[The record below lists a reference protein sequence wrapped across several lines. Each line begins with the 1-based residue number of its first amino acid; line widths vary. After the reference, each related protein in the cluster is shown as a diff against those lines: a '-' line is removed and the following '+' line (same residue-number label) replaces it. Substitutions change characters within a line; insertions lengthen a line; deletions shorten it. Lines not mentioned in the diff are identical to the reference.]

1 MRSFWLMTVLAVFAL
16 GARPAVAADKTVKGK
31 PTHKTLQISSMG
43 LVHKEKYA
51 IGFQSTW
58 PAWGLSG
65 QMDINDKLTGQA
77 VLGFAGETNVYAVRG
92 LYSLKKSFTPFKHNF
107 YGFAA
112 VGDYTSPSIDL
123 NGNSTRES
131 VFGFGV
137 GAGVEAAPFEE
148 YPVWFSLEVGAS
160 FASFKNDSGFNT
172 IGFGL
177 GAHYRF

>member
-1 MRSFWLMTVLAVFAL
+1 MRFFWLLCGLAIFVIDA
-16 GARPAVAADKTVKGK
+16 GPVSAANNPVKSKPARRS
-31 PTHKTLQISSMG
+31 LQTGSMG

-58 PAWGLSG
+58 PAGGLSG

-77 VLGFAGETNVYAVRG
+77 VLWFACGRNVYAVRG

-131 VFGFGV
+131 VIGFGV

-160 FASFKNDSGFNT
+160 FASFKNNSGFNT